1 MQGWPRAPTADEGAA
16 RDIALVE
23 RAEIVKAGSRWPE
36 SFRRK
41 LGESL
46 QMQAGSKGALRS
58 GIGQGVTS
66 VDLDDRR
73 TIQLMQK
80 KRRARAL
87 TSSDG

>member
-1 MQGWPRAPTADEGAA
+1 M
-16 RDIALVE
+16 
-23 RAEIVKAGSRWPE
+23 
-36 SFRRK
+36 
-41 LGESL
+41 
-46 QMQAGSKGALRS
+46 QMQAGSKGALGS

-87 TSSDG
+87 TSNNG